1 MWNWFRGG
9 NGQPQERAQ
18 GGDQGPQGPQGG
30 GQGPQGGGQ
39 GPQGVFGGGRDPA
52 HEAMREMRRRMREGV
67 AGLQAHNAPGW
78 EGTVEAARMPARQNV
93 IPFGPADNVETF
105 EELARAGGGVL
116 RSILRNLD
124 VAPFTQQRV
133 DGNNLGLDDL
143 ILAGHIC
150 SLRARTSQTRRLQL
164 ILEMLVPQLP
174 VDMVVPQ
181 AEARAELIALLEPAR
196 LLAEPWFGTLL
207 AAFRARHPFA
217 AGNTL
222 AGRFT
227 DANVWRDQSTLE
239 EKIEFLMALCG
250 FADDRMR
257 SRSLG
262 VIILLLVS
270 FATRGSISAA
280 KLGRIVNDLNAVMP
294 NIADGLTPGDVQQVW
309 GQFGHYVD
317 DRVMPGIMRRWLEH
331 IPAAAIR
338 LRVVLAQA
346 AGSGLTTLDVIAR
359 AIHEHPHFPWPLIRR
374 MYPDEWVN
382 VGQAVAAVGGN
393 PYFGYRRDLEV
404 VRSTRFK
411 RIGTVAGKLLI
422 KFGDRTLENYR
433 GFSEDQTNK
442 TTIDRLIMA
451 YVETH
456 EPVDLN
462 EAMSDTELEMHVAMR
477 ELVAAYPVNAGGLA
491 NMAGHPDPV

>member
-9 NGQPQERAQ
+9 NAQ
-18 GGDQGPQGPQGG
+18 DG
-30 GQGPQGGGQ
+30 GQGGARRDVQGA
-39 GPQGVFGGGRDPA
+39 FGGGRDPA
-52 HEAMREMRRRMREGV
+52 HEAMRDMRRRMREGI
-67 AGLQAHNAPGW
+67 AGLQAHHAPGW
-78 EGTVEAARMPARQNV
+78 EGTVAAAPMPARQGV
-93 IPFGPADNVETF
+93 IAFGPADNIETF
-105 EELARAGGGVL
+105 EELARAGGGIL
-116 RSILRNLD
+116 RSILRELNL
-124 VAPFTQQRV
+124 APFTRQRV
-133 DGNNLGLDDL
+133 QGNQLGLEEL

-150 SLRARTSQTRRLQL
+150 SLRSRTSQTRRLQL

-174 VDMVVPQ
+174 EDMVIP
-181 AEARAELIALLEPAR
+181 EANARVELENLLQPAV

-207 AAFRARHPFA
+207 AAFRAHHPFV

-227 DANVWRDQSTLE
+227 DTNTWRAQSTLAD
-239 EKIEFLMALCG
+239 KIEFLRVLCG
-250 FADDRMR
+250 YADDRMR

-294 NIADGLTPGDVQQVW
+294 NIADGLTPGDIQQVW

-359 AIHEHPHFPWPLIRR
+359 AIHEHPDFPWPLIRR

-382 VGQAVAAVGGN
+382 VGHAVAAVGDN

-411 RIGTVAGKLLI
+411 RIGSVAGRLLI

-433 GFSEDQTNK
+433 GFAEDQTNK
-442 TTIDRLIMA
+442 ATIDRLIMA

-456 EPVDLN
+456 EPVNLN
-462 EAMSDTELEMHVAMR
+462 EDMSDEELRMHISMR

-491 NMAGHPDPV
+491 SMAGHPDPV